1 MPSSDAIL
9 LGEDFISEHFFTTD
23 ATSQSFQAR
32 VVAVDAGAAMLW
44 VFPLLMA
51 GYAIAKFFA
60 VRRYR

>member
-32 VVAVDAGAAMLW
+32 V
-44 VFPLLMA
+44 
-51 GYAIAKFFA
+51 IARFEA
-60 VRRYR
+60 R